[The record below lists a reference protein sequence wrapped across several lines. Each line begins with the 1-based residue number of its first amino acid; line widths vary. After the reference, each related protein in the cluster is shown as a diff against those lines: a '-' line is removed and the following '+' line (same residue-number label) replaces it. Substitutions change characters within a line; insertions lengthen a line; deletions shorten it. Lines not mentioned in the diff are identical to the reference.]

1 MEANI
6 LRCGGIKRLPPISR
20 RPQGMELGHRMPPRK
35 LLSSVV
41 EARVQTEEKMVAATE
56 KTTYKDNW
64 FDRLAI
70 RYLSRSLQA
79 TTGISNNK
87 EGYESLVEAAIMICK
102 KVDAKAQQDLVIQS
116 LHSALPVIILTMAS
130 YSSTFFIMIKIL
142 LPQSTFTRE
151 IFAAFTTLFFP
162 WLVGPCQV
170 RKSEVKGKTEKN
182 VVYIPKCRFLESTNC
197 VGMCTNLCKVP
208 SQKFIQDSL
217 GMPVYMV
224 PNFED
229 LSCEMVFGQ
238 QPPLHDPTLKQPCYH
253 KSCNGIDP
261 STHNKAETWCELLQ
275 WMKENWQHFIL
286 RRSR

>member
-253 KSCNGIDP
+253 KSCITKQKHGVNCSSG
-261 STHNKAETWCELLQ
+261 
-275 WMKENWQHFIL
+275 
-286 RRSR
+286 

>member
-6 LRCGGIKRLPPISR
+6 LRCGGIKKLPPISR
-20 RPQGMELGHRMPPRK
+20 RPPGMELGYRRPPRK

-70 RYLSRSLQA
+70 RYLSRSIQA

-87 EGYESLVEAAIMICK
+87 QGYESLVEAAIMICK
-102 KVDAKAQQDLVIQS
+102 KFDTKAQQDL
-116 LHSALPVIILTMAS
+116 
-130 YSSTFFIMIKIL
+130 IKIL

-151 IFAAFTTLFFP
+151 FFAAFTTLFFP

-208 SQKFIQDSL
+208 SQQFIQDSL
-217 GMPVYMV
+217 GMPVYMA

-229 LSCEMVFGQ
+229 MSCEMVFGQ
-238 QPPLHDPTLKQPCYH
+238 QPPLHDPTLKQPCNH
-253 KSCNGIDP
+253 KSCITKK
-261 STHNKAETWCELLQ
+261 THRVNC
-275 WMKENWQHFIL
+275 
-286 RRSR
+286 SSG

>member
-6 LRCGGIKRLPPISR
+6 LRCGAIKTLPPISR
-20 RPQGMELGHRMPPRK
+20 RPQGMEFGHRMPPRK

-56 KTTYKDNW
+56 KTTYTDNW

-70 RYLSRSLQA
+70 RYLSRSIQA
-79 TTGISNNK
+79 TTGM
-87 EGYESLVEAAIMICK
+87 GFLAAPSAFMI
-102 KVDAKAQQDLVIQS
+102 LS
-116 LHSALPVIILTMAS
+116 
-130 YSSTFFIMIKIL
+130 
-142 LPQSTFTRE
+142 
-151 IFAAFTTLFFP
+151 
-162 WLVGPCQV
+162 V
-170 RKSEVKGKTEKN
+170 RKSEVDGKTEKN

-217 GMPVYMV
+217 GVPVYMV

-229 LSCEMVFGQ
+229 MSCEMVFGQ

-261 STHNKAETWCELLQ
+261 STLTGKRIPPLTSSNCDLICPLFAGITKQKHGVNC
-275 WMKENWQHFIL
+275 
-286 RRSR
+286 SSG

>member
-116 LHSALPVIILTMAS
+116 LHSALPVIILTM
-130 YSSTFFIMIKIL
+130 IKIL

-261 STHNKAETWCELLQ
+261 STLTGKRIHPLTSSNYDLIWPLFAGITKQKHGVNC
-275 WMKENWQHFIL
+275 
-286 RRSR
+286 SSG